1 MKKQEKHQEIF
12 EKRLH
17 LFGKHQEEIYK
28 TIGLFR
34 KGTKQKKKQ
43 M

>member
-1 MKKQEKHQEIF
+1 MKNQEKHQEIF

-17 LFGKHQEEIYK
+17 LFGKHQEEINK
-28 TIGLFR
+28 TIVFFR
-34 KGTKQKKKQ
+34 EGIKQKKQ